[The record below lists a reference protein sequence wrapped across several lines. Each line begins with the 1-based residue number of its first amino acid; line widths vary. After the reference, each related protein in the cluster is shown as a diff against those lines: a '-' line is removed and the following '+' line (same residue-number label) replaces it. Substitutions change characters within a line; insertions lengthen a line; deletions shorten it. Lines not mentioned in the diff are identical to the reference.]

1 MIVFGLGL
9 KKEVL
14 QLRARECLIYTVLR
28 ITVLIAPILPI
39 HSMTLLTLMSI
50 DLCHPHT
57 CPSRVPAAV
66 EASYFNV
73 TAIKMAPVDF
83 SLLTYFAFWCVK
95 RISYS
100 YLFLAVTLENLWV
113 AHTFICLPGTWEITT
128 TTSKIKMLPMP
139 LVDRILQWQSQ
150 RPSWPLVVYMR
161 SSCGL
166 LLMPAS
172 PQQLQ
177 RLTSLRWFLREFAQ
191 LVRMLHLYSP
201 LPRVVLRSARLWKLL
216 SLHLRQSLEHLSTER
231 KSLSTNGCAWFLSL
245 VAYV

>member
-1 MIVFGLGL
+1 MFGEYRLRIVFLSGHFCGQSMVFLFNFDCDYNIICTEAVPGPRTGMNEQMIVFGLGF

-14 QLRARECLIYTVLR
+14 QLRARECLICTVLR

-66 EASYFNV
+66 KASYFNV

-95 RISYS
+95 RISCS
-100 YLFLAVTLENLWV
+100 YLFLAVTLENLCV

-128 TTSKIKMLPMP
+128 TTSKIRMLPMP
-139 LVDRILQWQSQ
+139 LVDRILQ
-150 RPSWPLVVYMR
+150 
-161 SSCGL
+161 
-166 LLMPAS
+166 
-172 PQQLQ
+172 
-177 RLTSLRWFLREFAQ
+177 
-191 LVRMLHLYSP
+191 
-201 LPRVVLRSARLWKLL
+201 
-216 SLHLRQSLEHLSTER
+216 
-231 KSLSTNGCAWFLSL
+231 
-245 VAYV
+245 